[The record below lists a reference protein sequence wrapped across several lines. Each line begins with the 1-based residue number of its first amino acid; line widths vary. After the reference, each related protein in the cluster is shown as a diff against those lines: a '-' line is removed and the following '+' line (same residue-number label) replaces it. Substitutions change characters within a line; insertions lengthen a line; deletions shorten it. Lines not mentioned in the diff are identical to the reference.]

1 MGNMTI
7 TVDEYS
13 KKLDDYK
20 LVIQNILTLRD
31 RVETFLEL
39 VKNAPNNFFF
49 LDDKIYKLIDKILVK
64 STMYKGQENK
74 PQVII
79 NDGTQK

>member
-39 VKNAPNNFFF
+39 VKNAPNHFFF